1 MSELNPT
8 PMDNETLR
16 SGDVEQDAGRRK
28 VQEMRR
34 TVLLVEDDP
43 ANREALLEMLSLWG
57 YDVLPVG
64 TAEEAEFAI
73 RNKHPDAAVIDVFLP
88 GKSGTALMSRL
99 RSRFPNA
106 ILIGMSALGDA
117 DMSRRC
123 KGLGADVFIEK
134 PVDLSRLADALRS
147 RHVSWH

>member
-1 MSELNPT
+1 MSELDPT
-8 PMDNETLR
+8 LMETNAR
-16 SGDVEQDAGRRK
+16 ATSVQNDPGAPK
-28 VQEMRR
+28 VQAVRR

-64 TAEEAEFAI
+64 TAEEAEFAV
-73 RNKHPDAAVIDVFLP
+73 RKKVPDAAVIDVFLP
-88 GKSGTALMSRL
+88 GKSGASLMSRL
-99 RSRFPNA
+99 RSRFPDA

-117 DMSRRC
+117 EMSRRC

-134 PVDLSRLADALRS
+134 PVDMGRLSDALQS